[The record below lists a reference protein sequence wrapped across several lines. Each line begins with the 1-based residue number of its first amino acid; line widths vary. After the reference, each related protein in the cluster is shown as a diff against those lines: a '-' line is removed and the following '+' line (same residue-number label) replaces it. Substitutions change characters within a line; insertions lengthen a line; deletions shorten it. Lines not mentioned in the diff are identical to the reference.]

1 MKVKIKK
8 TGEIINAADYAT
20 IVLDKCNSYGNPIEL
35 KLEEVELIDDT
46 DILEMEHKKRV
57 ISLAE
62 KIFISYNANDGYIE
76 YQNALEL
83 AERIVEK
90 EDKYIKK

>member
-20 IVLDKCNSYGNPIEL
+20 IVLDKCDSYGNPIEL
-35 KLEEVELIDDT
+35 KLEEVELIDNT
-46 DILEMEHKKRV
+46 DILETEHRKRV

-62 KIFISYNANDGYIE
+62 KIFVSCYSNKFIDYE
-76 YQNALEL
+76 YALNI

-90 EDKYIKK
+90 EDEYIKK